1 MCTINT
7 DHVNIYVHTHT
18 HTHAHIQY
26 TTSDIK
32 NYLEGFLN
40 NVSSD

>member
-18 HTHAHIQY
+18 HIQY

-40 NVSSD
+40 NVNSG